1 MSDYVNIYHEEYVEG
16 LKEIFNSGI
25 TTTFSTLMMGLAL
38 VKVLETI
45 TNNIRN
51 RKRHFYCTLYY
62 FHLFTIIVLTCHG
75 IFTAHEPW
83 ASQTDSIY
91 DYTEDWE
98 IPLSFHYFNI
108 VYIFMFIF
116 SVYFSIPSSDDMN
129 KHFLS
134 LRNFYK
140 KSTELWLPFMWGSI
154 FFLDMAI
161 WLDRSLAGDIEFYY
175 WCYDS
180 TLSSL
185 LLGILDHQ
193 WIHILGLS
201 FIFLILRFKKDW
213 LYWLWYLA
221 IYSPLIYMILQGE
234 NHWISMEIDI
244 QQFKEGISEY

>member
-1 MSDYVNIYHEEYVEG
+1 MSDYINIYHEEYVEG

-25 TTTFSTLMMGLAL
+25 TTTFSTLVMGLAL
-38 VKVLETI
+38 VKVIETI
-45 TNNIRN
+45 ANNIRN
-51 RKRHFYCTLYY
+51 SKRHFYCTLYY

-83 ASQTDSIY
+83 ANQTDSIY
-91 DYTEDWE
+91 DYTENWE

-108 VYIFMFIF
+108 VHIFMFIF

-134 LRNFYK
+134 LKDFYK
-140 KSTELWLPFMWGSI
+140 KSSTLWLLFMWGSI

-185 LLGILDHQ
+185 LLGIWDHQ

-201 FIFLILRFKKDW
+201 FISLILQFRKDW

-221 IYSPLIYMILQGE
+221 VYSPLIIMILQGE
-234 NHWISMEIDI
+234 NHWIDMEIDMRH
-244 QQFKEGISEY
+244 FKEATSEY